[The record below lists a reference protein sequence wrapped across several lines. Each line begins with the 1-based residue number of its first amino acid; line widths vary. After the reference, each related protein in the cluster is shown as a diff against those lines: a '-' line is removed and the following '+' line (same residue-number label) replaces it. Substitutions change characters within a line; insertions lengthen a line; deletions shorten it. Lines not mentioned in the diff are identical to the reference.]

1 MNKQEFLKELRKG
14 LSGLPQNDIEDRL
27 SFYGEMIEDQ
37 IEEGLREEEAVS
49 KIGSI
54 EEIVK
59 AVIAET
65 PFVKIA
71 KERIKPNRKLGA
83 WEIVLLVLGS
93 PIWISLGVAAVAVVF
108 SLYVALWA
116 VIISF
121 WAVFAALVGCSFGGI
136 ISGIIFALGG
146 TLFAGIAMIGSGIV
160 CLGLSVFAFIGCKAL
175 SKGILNLTK
184 KATVRIKSRFI
195 KKEGAK

>member
-146 TLFAGIAMIGSGIV
+146 NLFAGIAMIGSGIV